1 MLSSREAEQGTI
13 SILLPI
19 LSVLPQMGGLGC
31 KILKPATLSWRA
43 KEVSQVART
52 IRATT
57 HYDPDKRKLQKP
69 TDSHA
74 WSGPRPR

>member
-19 LSVLPQMGGLGC
+19 LSVLSHVGGLGC
-31 KILKPATLSWRA
+31 KILKPTTPSRRA
-43 KEVSQVART
+43 KKVSQVART
-52 IRATT
+52 IRAAT

-74 WSGPRPR
+74 WSVPRPQ